1 MPTTARPLFPLK
13 RIVVVFLV
21 GLLAWPPFATA
32 GPIFESAMRRA
43 AVESAVRIVQAQ
55 GLSCQDL
62 TIQGREEAE
71 DRGTALWL
79 VMGLLPIYFIPAAP
93 IAAHSM
99 TPEPP
104 TQLLTDLDR
113 AQVQCFADGYSPEMK
128 GKRIRSSWIGYGISA
143 GISVLLFTAV
153 LAAAN

>member
-1 MPTTARPLFPLK
+1 M
-13 RIVVVFLV
+13 
-21 GLLAWPPFATA
+21 
-32 GPIFESAMRRA
+32 
-43 AVESAVRIVQAQ
+43 RIVQAQ
-55 GLSCQDL
+55 GGSCQDL
-62 TIQGREEAE
+62 TLEGREEAE

-113 AQVQCFADGYSPEMK
+113 AQVQCFADGYSPVMK
-128 GKRIRSSWIGYGISA
+128 GKRVRSSWIGFGISA
-143 GISVLLFTAV
+143 GISVLLYTALV
-153 LAAAN
+153 AGS